1 MCSISQR
8 VVNFGNCIWGYVS
21 EHVCTIARGYSRVMD
36 QSDRSIL
43 SKYVLLCT
51 YVLRNNYCRT
61 NLLASKA
68 NSDGIYGGAEEDN
81 GYGGPEP
88 HFIGKH
94 IHHPLMFFGMDV
106 KVSIAPDCKRNS
118 TFME

>member
-1 MCSISQR
+1 MR
-8 VVNFGNCIWGYVS
+8 
-21 EHVCTIARGYSRVMD
+21 TIAREYSRVMD
-36 QSDRSIL
+36 QLDRSTPNEYIL
-43 SKYVLLCT
+43 CYNTV
-51 YVLRNNYCRT
+51 YIRNNYCST